1 MLGSLEELTL
11 VAILRICFLECGLGV
26 VMENSLMLK
35 STFTKVAN
43 VTSSTLK
50 KMFLWMTYLVKIT
63 AHGPILKLTNS

>member
-1 MLGSLEELTL
+1 
-11 VAILRICFLECGLGV
+11 LECGLGV

-35 STFTKVAN
+35 SSFIRVAN

-63 AHGPILKLTNS
+63 AHGPILKQTNS